1 MTVDPATLTRSA
13 IAPDATRFVP
23 TGSYRGSLD
32 EFDYVEEEWFA
43 TGAVDGHHYATQLT
57 VRRPRDPANFSG
69 TLLVEPVHAA
79 SAAPMWIYTSLYEM
93 RSGHGW
99 AAVCSQK
106 TVLEGFVRPTS
117 PESYSSLEIWS
128 DAAPA
133 ETGADS
139 LALPRDPA
147 GIQERIERM
156 NRVNALS
163 SAILAQVGAALSKP
177 SSAGPFADTT
187 VRNTILMGHSQTGWV
202 VTNYVLNAHDTLRLS
217 DGSPVYDGLFPSGA
231 PSVQFGPRDVPLL
244 QVLSEGDIADP
255 HRGPMRVDR
264 GYRRHDSDDPHDRY
278 RLYELAGA
286 GHMGTR
292 YPPYNEN
299 QMWQI
304 DPTGTAGNV
313 PPDAAMNSLP
323 HSELFAM
330 GLDHLVQW
338 VANGV
343 IPPRAARIEIGA
355 DELFV
360 KDECGNSRGGVRC
373 TQMDVPTKR
382 YVANPGTNDDGTP
395 AFGVVGI
402 EEPLSGEVLKELYSD
417 HADYVKRFNLRL
429 DELIAQ
435 GWLLPDDASEM
446 RSEAESASVP

>member
-1 MTVDPATLTRSA
+1 MTVDPATLTRST
-13 IAPDATRFVP
+13 IVTDATRFVP

-43 TGAVDGHHYATQLT
+43 TGAVDGHRYSTQLT
-57 VRRPRDPANFSG
+57 VRRPRDPAHFSG
-69 TLLVEPVHAA
+69 TVLVEPVHAA

-106 TVLEGFVRPTS
+106 TVLEAFVRPTN
-117 PESYSSLEIWS
+117 PAGYSSLEIWS
-128 DAAPA
+128 DAATEELGVDA
-133 ETGADS
+133 

-156 NRVNALS
+156 NRVNVLS
-163 SAILAQVGAALSKP
+163 SAILAQVGAALSMP
-177 SSAGPFADTT
+177 SSAGPFAGTT

-202 VTNYVLNAHDTLRLS
+202 VTNYVLNTHDTSRLS
-217 DGSPVYDGLFPSGA
+217 DGSPVYDGFFPSGA

-264 GYRRHDSDDPHDRY
+264 SYRRDDSDNPDDRY

-292 YPPYNEN
+292 YPPYSEN

-313 PPDAAMNSLP
+313 APDAVMNSLP
-323 HSELFAM
+323 HDELFAM

-338 VANGV
+338 LANGV
-343 IPPRAARIEIGA
+343 VPPRASRIEIGA

-360 KDECGNSRGGVRC
+360 KDEHGNSRGGVRC
-373 TQMDVPTKR
+373 AQMDVPIKR

-402 EEPLSGEVLKELYSD
+402 EEPLSGEVLKELYRD
-417 HADYVKRFNLRL
+417 HADYVRRFNLRL
-429 DELIAQ
+429 DELIAE

-446 RSEAESASVP
+446 RSEAESASVS